1 MFLLMFSILWE
12 LLVLCSR
19 LHLGR
24 IIFSPLKKIGKNQ
37 SFLLKATLYC
47 VAARKENV
55 PFPSFLSLS
64 RQEQTAA
71 LAPEMPPQSIPS
83 LRAWVRGIGSAWWS
97 SHPWHHTGL
106 GGCWEG
112 CPVNVSTQSPIMWH
126 WPHSKAAFSSDLRKF
141 HTKETDMFIPSHLS
155 SLSLCFNE
163 GVGPSL
169 GSEDSLLR

>member
-97 SHPWHHTGL
+97 SHPLT
-106 GGCWEG
+106 
-112 CPVNVSTQSPIMWH
+112 
-126 WPHSKAAFSSDLRKF
+126 
-141 HTKETDMFIPSHLS
+141 SH
-155 SLSLCFNE
+155 
-163 GVGPSL
+163 GVGGMLRGLPCKSEHPEPHHVALAPLQGSL
-169 GSEDSLLR
+169 FLWLVEVSHKRDRYVHPQSSFIIVTVF